1 MTAPGIIRILLA
13 DDQASIR
20 SGFRLVLDAQ
30 PDMAVIA
37 EAADGVAALDAARRL
52 RPDVVLADIRMPH
65 LDGLELTR
73 RLAGPDADGPQ
84 VRVIVVTTFDLDAYV
99 HSALRDGASGFLL
112 KRSGPTLLVEAVRAA
127 MSGDALIS
135 PQITARMLHR
145 LAPPAA
151 RTGRPPAEALT
162 PREEEVAVLVAGGL
176 SNTEIGQ
183 ELFISLATAKS
194 HLANLQR
201 KLQVR
206 NRVGIAAWA
215 WQCGLAT
222 TDQVQGPSTKS
233 LDC

>member
-1 MTAPGIIRILLA
+1 MTAPGSIRILLA

-30 PDMAVIA
+30 PDMTVIA

-52 RPDVVLADIRMPH
+52 RPHVVLADIRMPH

-73 RLAGPDADGPQ
+73 RLAGPDADPQ

-99 HSALRDGASGFLL
+99 HTALRDGASGFLL

-183 ELFISLATAKS
+183 ELFISLATVKS

-201 KLQVR
+201 KLEVR

-215 WQCGLAT
+215 WQSGLAT
-222 TDQVQGPSTKS
+222 TDQV
-233 LDC
+233 

>member
-1 MTAPGIIRILLA
+1 MTAPGTIRILLA

-30 PDMAVIA
+30 PDMTVIA

-52 RPDVVLADIRMPH
+52 RPHVVLADIRMPH

-73 RLAGPDADGPQ
+73 RLAGPDADPQ

-99 HSALRDGASGFLL
+99 HTALRDGASGFLL

-183 ELFISLATAKS
+183 ELFISLATVKS

-201 KLQVR
+201 KLEVR

-215 WQCGLAT
+215 WQSGLAT
-222 TDQVQGPSTKS
+222 TDQV
-233 LDC
+233 

>member
-1 MTAPGIIRILLA
+1 MTAPGAIRILLA

-30 PDMAVIA
+30 PDMTVIA

-52 RPDVVLADIRMPH
+52 RPHVVLADIRMPH

-73 RLAGPDADGPQ
+73 RLAGPDADPQ

-99 HSALRDGASGFLL
+99 HTALRDGASGFLL

-183 ELFISLATAKS
+183 ELFISLATVKS

-201 KLQVR
+201 KLEVR

-215 WQCGLAT
+215 WQSGLAT
-222 TDQVQGPSTKS
+222 TDQVQGCP
-233 LDC
+233 